1 MDPWGQDPGHGGVR
15 GGHAPSGVVGRGAGR
30 GIDTHADRPYLARTA
45 TSHKPDNAKSRGASS
60 QGAAL
65 KPLVHDYLEEL
76 EISGRSGL
84 TARRYG
90 SYLQVFL
97 EWLAYRA
104 DRAAAELVTGDVTRE
119 RLREYRLFLSR
130 RRDPVTGKPIGPG
143 TRNLYVIA
151 LRNLLKYCLRQRKL
165 DVPDPEDIL
174 QLAKERDLE
183 IRHLDRQEVE
193 RLRHAVDLTTR
204 TGIRDRAIIEALFGT
219 GVRVSELAAF
229 TIRQVDLDRREA
241 EVIGKGGRS
250 RLVLLTEEAAAWIM
264 RYVETRTDDHPAMFV
279 GTTRKS
285 TRALSVRQIQ
295 RIVDVASQRAGLPFR
310 VSPHWLRH
318 SRLTTLARFAGVQVA
333 QRIAGHTSLA
343 TTSRYLHVS
352 DPHLRKSFDDA
363 ERADA
368 EDGKR

>member
-1 MDPWGQDPGHGGVR
+1 M
-15 GGHAPSGVVGRGAGR
+15 A
-30 GIDTHADRPYLARTA
+30 
-45 TSHKPDNAKSRGASS
+45 HKRDNARSGETAPT
-60 QGAAL
+60 GAL
-65 KPLVHDYLEEL
+65 KPLVLDYLEEL
-76 EISGRSGL
+76 EISGRSEL
-84 TARRYG
+84 TAKRYG
-90 SYLQVFL
+90 AYLEVFL

-104 DRAAAELVTGDVTRE
+104 RRSVADLLITDVTPE

-130 RRDPVTGKPIGPG
+130 RRDPATGKPIGPG

-165 DVPDPEDIL
+165 DVPDPEDTL

-183 IRHLDRQEVE
+183 IRHLDREEVD
-193 RLRHAVDLTTR
+193 RLRRAVDLATP

-250 RLVLLTEEAAAWIM
+250 RLVLLTEEAAAWIR
-264 RYVETRTDDHPAMFV
+264 RYRETRSDDHPAMFV
-279 GTTRKS
+279 RTTRK
-285 TRALSVRQIQ
+285 AIGPLSVRQIQ
-295 RIVDVASQRAGLPFR
+295 HIVDRTSQRAGLPFR

-318 SRLTTLARFAGVQVA
+318 SRLTALARHAGVQVA
-333 QRIAGHTSLA
+333 QRIAGHSSLA

-352 DPHLRKSFDDA
+352 DPHLRKAFDEA
-363 ERADA
+363 ERADSK
-368 EDGKR
+368 DGGRPG

>member
-1 MDPWGQDPGHGGVR
+1 
-15 GGHAPSGVVGRGAGR
+15 
-30 GIDTHADRPYLARTA
+30 
-45 TSHKPDNAKSRGASS
+45 
-60 QGAAL
+60 L
-65 KPLVHDYLEEL
+65 KPLVLDYLEEL
-76 EISGRSGL
+76 EISGRSEL
-84 TARRYG
+84 TAKRYG
-90 SYLQVFL
+90 AYLEVFL

-104 DRAAAELVTGDVTRE
+104 RRSVADLLITDVTPE

-130 RRDPVTGKPIGPG
+130 RRDPATGKPIGPG

-165 DVPDPEDIL
+165 DVPDPEDTL

-183 IRHLDRQEVE
+183 IRHLDREEVD
-193 RLRHAVDLTTR
+193 RLRRAVDLATP

-250 RLVLLTEEAAAWIM
+250 RLVLLTEEAAAWIR
-264 RYVETRTDDHPAMFV
+264 RYLETRTDDHPAMFV
-279 GTTRKS
+279 RTTRK
-285 TRALSVRQIQ
+285 AIGPLSVRQIPH
-295 RIVDVASQRAGLPFR
+295 IVDRTSQRAGLPFR

-318 SRLTTLARFAGVQVA
+318 SRLTALARHAGVQVA
-333 QRIAGHTSLA
+333 QRIAGHSSLA

-352 DPHLRKSFDDA
+352 DPHLRKAFDEA
-363 ERADA
+363 ERADSK
-368 EDGKR
+368 DGGRPG